1 MVSKRIENVSGVSKR
16 SSSSENLS
24 RTIKNR
30 QIIDPEQWRGNK
42 RLLYSK
48 LGYKCPENLI
58 KMSEI

>member
-30 QIIDPEQWRGNK
+30 
-42 RLLYSK
+42 
-48 LGYKCPENLI
+48 
-58 KMSEI
+58 